1 MWGRLSKDTQLISG
15 RVRVWNSLSQ
25 GYFFLS
31 KMSQVTWNRA
41 SPYSG
46 FIVWIWCLRHRM
58 RWRRG
63 ALLHVEHGNLLQQL
77 FFNMLSYQRN
87 LFIKCRQGGELILF
101 HVFKLLVILVH
112 EISLKQLELVIH
124 DNLLI
129 IFNYSFKFCISG
141 DRDGQCKPG
150 SSYCACKPDSIALLL
165 PAEPQSTSR
174 ARCCA
179 SPTRVP
185 ARSAPAHQALAS
197 GPPAAALPGW
207 ICHGTAPYTCLFR
220 TAHWVISGYLSNQS
234 DPAAWQHSIQF
245 LLQHWITDNILA
257 FTNCTCTVWKR

>member
-1 MWGRLSKDTQLISG
+1 MAGLEFEIPFHKAI
-15 RVRVWNSLSQ
+15 
-25 GYFFLS
+25 FFCQKCHRSHGTEPAL
-31 KMSQVTWNRA
+31 T
-41 SPYSG
+41 SG

-58 RWRRG
+58 RWHRG

-129 IFNYSFKFCISG
+129 ISNYSFKFCIRG
-141 DRDGQCKPG
+141 DRDGQCEPG
-150 SSYCACKPDSIALLL
+150 SSYCACKPDSTALLL
-165 PAEPQSTSR
+165 PAEPQPTSR

-197 GPPAAALPGW
+197 GPPAAALPG
-207 ICHGTAPYTCLFR
+207 
-220 TAHWVISGYLSNQS
+220 
-234 DPAAWQHSIQF
+234 
-245 LLQHWITDNILA
+245 
-257 FTNCTCTVWKR
+257 